1 MKVNKEWIGWHRKR
15 VKDFMY
21 SKKEKERK
29 RCIPFYTGIKGK
41 ELIDKALKEY
51 YEREKNRK

>member
-1 MKVNKEWIGWHRKR
+1 MKEWI
-15 VKDFMY
+15 
-21 SKKEKERK
+21 KKEEWEFHKKWEREK
-29 RCIPFYTGIKGK
+29 MRCIPFYTGTKGK